1 MSLKLSD
8 LVTLFICLLKVK
20 LDSSDTPKFL
30 TATLN
35 EQIKGCGCDAQFVL
49 ASTIDDSFCVISV
62 YSSSVVT
69 FLILVRLSVSLG
81 SSYPPQTD
89 GAMVRGL

>member
-49 ASTIDDSFCVISV
+49 ASTIDDSFSV